1 MYIEK
6 LNLINYKCFEGKYTI
21 EFKEGINILVGNNGE
36 GKSTILEGINL
47 ALSGLLNGKYLKN
60 EISQYL
66 FNKNIVKKYITDLK
80 AGGKQEI
87 LPSIE
92 IELFINSKSPEKLK
106 ELAILKGNNNS
117 DRSDKYG
124 IKLEIKFDDSYL
136 KEYEI
141 LIKDK
146 EIITL
151 PIEYYQMK
159 WSSFG
164 RDSLTSRIIPLK
176 SILIDSSLTKCQNGS
191 DLYISKIIKNYLD
204 EDKKVGISQAF
215 RQVKEEF
222 MRSEYIS
229 KINDDLKE
237 KIDRKKLEISVDLS
251 TQNSWENTLI
261 TILDEIPFH
270 QIGRGDQCI
279 IKSKLALQHK
289 KTSQAQILLI
299 EEPENHLSHTKL
311 NELMKIIEEES
322 KGKQVILSTHSPF
335 VANKLG
341 LNNLILLKNRKNMR
355 LTELNKE
362 TYKFFK
368 KLPGYNTLRLILSQ
382 KSILVEGDS
391 DELIFQK
398 YFMIKNR
405 EKLPINKGIDVISC
419 GLAFKRFLEIAIL
432 LNEKVGVITDN
443 DGNYSKNIEEKYKDY
458 TKNENIKVFADKD
471 GDLNTLEPQFVNVN
485 DIKKLSDIVR
495 ERKKKVET
503 KAGLIDFMIK
513 NKSEWA
519 LRVFESNQILEYPE
533 YIKKAVEWCNDE
545 E

>member
-106 ELAILKGNNNS
+106 ELAVLKGNNNS

-124 IKLEIKFDDSYL
+124 VKLEIKFDDSYL

-151 PIEYYQMK
+151 PIEYYHMK

-419 GLAFKRFLEIAIL
+419 GLTFKRFLEIAIL

-443 DGNYSKNIEEKYKDY
+443 DGDYSKNVEEKYKDY
-458 TKNENIKVFADKD
+458 IKNENIKVFADKN

-503 KAGLIDFMIK
+503 KAELIDFMIK

-519 LRVFESNQILEYPE
+519 LRVFESNQVLEYPE
-533 YIKKAVEWCNDE
+533 YIKKAVEWCSDE

>member
-106 ELAILKGNNNS
+106 ELAVLKGNNNS

-124 IKLEIKFDDSYL
+124 VKLEIKFDDSYL

-141 LIKDK
+141 LTKDK

-151 PIEYYQMK
+151 PIEYYHMK

-419 GLAFKRFLEIAIL
+419 GLTFKRFLEIAIL

-443 DGNYSKNIEEKYKDY
+443 DGDYSKNVEEKYKDY
-458 TKNENIKVFADKD
+458 IKNENIKVFADKN

-503 KAGLIDFMIK
+503 KAELIDFMIK

-519 LRVFESNQILEYPE
+519 LRVFESNQVLEYPE
-533 YIKKAVEWCNDE
+533 YIKKAVEWCSDE

>member
-1 MYIEK
+1 
-6 LNLINYKCFEGKYTI
+6 
-21 EFKEGINILVGNNGE
+21 
-36 GKSTILEGINL
+36 
-47 ALSGLLNGKYLKN
+47 
-60 EISQYL
+60 
-66 FNKNIVKKYITDLK
+66 
-80 AGGKQEI
+80 
-87 LPSIE
+87 
-92 IELFINSKSPEKLK
+92 
-106 ELAILKGNNNS
+106 
-117 DRSDKYG
+117 
-124 IKLEIKFDDSYL
+124 
-136 KEYEI
+136 
-141 LIKDK
+141 
-146 EIITL
+146 
-151 PIEYYQMK
+151 MK

-419 GLAFKRFLEIAIL
+419 GLTFKRFLEIAIL

-443 DGNYSKNIEEKYKDY
+443 DGDYSKNVEEKYKDY
-458 TKNENIKVFADKD
+458 IKNENIKVFADKN

-503 KAGLIDFMIK
+503 KAELIDFMIK

-519 LRVFESNQILEYPE
+519 LRVFESNQVLEYPE

>member
-47 ALSGLLNGKYLKN
+47 ALSGLLNSKYLKN

-106 ELAILKGNNNS
+106 ELAVLKGNNNS

-124 IKLEIKFDDSYL
+124 VKLEIKFDDSYL

-151 PIEYYQMK
+151 PIEYYHMK

-419 GLAFKRFLEIAIL
+419 GLTFKRFLEIAIL

-443 DGNYSKNIEEKYKDY
+443 DGDYSKNVEEKYKDY
-458 TKNENIKVFADKD
+458 IKNENIKVFADKN

-503 KAGLIDFMIK
+503 KAELIDFMIK

-519 LRVFESNQILEYPE
+519 LRVFESNQVLEYPE
-533 YIKKAVEWCNDE
+533 YIKKAVEWCSDE

>member
-106 ELAILKGNNNS
+106 ELAVLKGNNNS

-124 IKLEIKFDDSYL
+124 VKLEIKFDDSYL

-151 PIEYYQMK
+151 PIEYYHMK

-419 GLAFKRFLEIAIL
+419 GLNFKRFLEIAIL

-443 DGNYSKNIEEKYKDY
+443 DGDYSKNVEEKYKDY
-458 TKNENIKVFADKD
+458 IKNENIKVFADKN

-503 KAGLIDFMIK
+503 KAELIDFMIK

-519 LRVFESNQILEYPE
+519 LRVFESNQVLEYPE
-533 YIKKAVEWCNDE
+533 YIKKAVEWCSDE